1 MLRGLRMLAAMLAL
15 MLLFGC
21 SGETL
26 PGAGFAFIPDG
37 GVVQGRT
44 EENGMAYYTVLMP
57 ETGEEIRIACDAQGA
72 VVSVQTQRDA
82 DFDSLATTVEK
93 ERAQQLV
100 QAAYPDC
107 RILFSQTV
115 DSTRQVGIAEDDFC
129 GVIVVADDQIC
140 SRSLQMGEIYQNG
153 MLTREGAKRV
163 LALHRPQAQLLE
175 IELDEDDGVYVYE
188 GEALVDGAEY
198 EFELSASSGKLLE
211 WEWD

>member
-1 MLRGLRMLAAMLAL
+1 MRRGLQIMAALLAL
-15 MLLFGC
+15 MLMFGGL
-21 SGETL
+21 GETL

-44 EENGMAYYTVLMP
+44 EENGMVFYTVLMP
-57 ETGEEIRIACDAQGA
+57 ETGEELRIICDAQGA
-72 VVSVQTQRDA
+72 VVSVQTLQTA
-82 DFDSLATTVEK
+82 DFDSLAAPVEK

-107 RILFSQTV
+107 RILFSQSV
-115 DSTRQVGIAEDDFC
+115 DSTRQVGIAADDFC
-129 GVIVVADDQIC
+129 GVIVVADDRIC
-140 SRSLQMGEIYQNG
+140 ARSLEMGEIYQNG

-163 LALHRPQAQLLE
+163 LALHRPEAKILE